1 MFLNSHENLI
11 FSVSSLS
18 WVRWSG
24 ILGMVLTMRAQIR
37 FSGLNYV
44 GQVAEYAAHLTEDN
58 TAYQQQMQNAQKQAP
73 VGVVNEGGAFRATQ
87 FLTESNVG
95 AVFGKGC
102 AIDIHHGPIGQA
114 QVI

>member
-1 MFLNSHENLI
+1 MERYPGHGAHDAIRVVEIDEWLGVYWNLDAFVNPFLRQHNCLI
-11 FSVSSLS
+11 T
-18 WVRWSG
+18 
-24 ILGMVLTMRAQIR
+24 VLFTP
-37 FSGLNYV
+37 F
-44 GQVAEYAAHLTEDN
+44 H
-58 TAYQQQMQNAQKQAP
+58 AP